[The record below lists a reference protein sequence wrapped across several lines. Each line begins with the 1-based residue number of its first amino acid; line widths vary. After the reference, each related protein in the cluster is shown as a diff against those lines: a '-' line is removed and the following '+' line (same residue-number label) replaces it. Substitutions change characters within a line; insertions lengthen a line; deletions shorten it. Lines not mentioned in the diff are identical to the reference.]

1 MKTIV
6 VCCAYAM
13 ATSSIMEIGLKKML
27 AQNGVEAQV
36 VKVPL
41 QQVAAYTQAN
51 QVDLIVPN
59 GRFKSQDIPVIS
71 GMPYITGV
79 GVSELER
86 KILNVL
92 NAEAENG

>member
-13 ATSSIMEIGLKKML
+13 ATSSIMEMGLKEML
-27 AQNGVEAQV
+27 RKNEIDAQI

-41 QQVAAYTQAN
+41 QQVETYTKSN
-51 QVDLIVPN
+51 HVDLIVPN
-59 GRFKSQDIPVIS
+59 GRFKSNDIPVIS

-79 GVSELER
+79 GIAEMEKKV
-86 KILNVL
+86 LNVL
-92 NAEAENG
+92 MGQ